1 LPDQLVSGG
10 SCPAGHEV
18 NGERNGAAIAVALSW
33 IKVFRFIWLDW
44 LLQDRAKKVT
54 RQNGVISYL
63 PFGMLFIKI

>member
-1 LPDQLVSGG
+1 
-10 SCPAGHEV
+10 
-18 NGERNGAAIAVALSW
+18 VALSW

-63 PFGMLFIKI
+63 PFGMLFIKILDFASNLLQLASAN